1 MGTKVALVADSHF
14 DQHSRFDECI
24 RLHDWI
30 ADDAAAR
37 GVTLTLHAGD
47 VYERKSTPLERQAA
61 AAWFQ
66 RMADLGSVFVARGNH
81 DALDDLPLLE
91 RLETRHAI
99 RVFERAGVLPI
110 GPTFGDGA
118 IAVLGWPQRGHLH
131 AALAGAGMSHEL
143 VEAAAGDALRA
154 VLRGLG
160 GQLALHGGPK
170 LLLAHAMVRGSM
182 TSTGQP
188 LVGCDFEIGLDDLE
202 LANADAYLLGHI
214 HKGQAWKIGD
224 APCIYP
230 GSPRRTAFG
239 EIEAKG
245 YVVLELDEHG
255 LIGWEFVEAPATPM
269 VQVDATWF
277 ADGGNGGIMTPG
289 GWRATLD
296 QVRGAEVRL
305 RYSVPADRREQAR
318 AQGAELVEQMLR
330 AGAISVKVEEEVLAE
345 TRARAPE
352 VAAAATLADKLLAL
366 WELKQFEPGSR
377 LDALLGKASALEEA
391 HRHAA

>member
-1 MGTKVALVADSHF
+1 MSTVALVADSHF

-24 RLHDWI
+24 RLHNWI

-91 RLETRHAI
+91 RLETRHSI
-99 RVFERAGVLPI
+99 RVCERAGVLPI

-118 IAVLGWPQRGHLH
+118 VAMLGWPQRGHLQ
-131 AALAGAGMSHEL
+131 AALAGAGVSHEL

-170 LLLAHAMVRGSM
+170 LLLAHAMVRGSV

-188 LVGCDFEIGLDDLE
+188 LVGCDFELGLDDLG

-224 APCIYP
+224 APVIYP

-239 EIEAKG
+239 ELEAKG

-255 LIGWEFVEAPATPM
+255 VIGWEFVEAPATKM
-269 VQVDATWF
+269 VHIHAEWGEDDIECGAGLCTV
-277 ADGGNGGIMTPG
+277 G
-289 GWRATLD
+289 GWRKSVEDAK
-296 QVRGAEVRL
+296 GAEVRV
-305 RYSVPADRREQAR
+305 RYLVPADKRDAAR
-318 AQGAELVEQMLR
+318 AAAAELAEVLR
-330 AGAISVKVEEEVLAE
+330 KGGAINVKIEEEVLAE

-352 VAAAATLADKLLAL
+352 IARAATLTDKLEAL
-366 WELKQFEPGSR
+366 WAAKQFDPGTR
-377 LDALLGKASALEEA
+377 REALLGKASDLEGN
-391 HRHAA
+391 RAA